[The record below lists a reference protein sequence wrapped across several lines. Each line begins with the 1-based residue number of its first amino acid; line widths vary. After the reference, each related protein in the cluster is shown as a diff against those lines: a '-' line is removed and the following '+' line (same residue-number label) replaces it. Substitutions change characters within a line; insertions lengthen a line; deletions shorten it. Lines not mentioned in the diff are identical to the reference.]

1 MVGARVGAE
10 ANQDVAVAE
19 DRDHRRS
26 LPRKGLPPVRGRDGR
41 HCPGRT
47 RVASA
52 AVTTVDTGRVFSESN
67 KLAALRAQVEPE
79 AVWSDE
85 GEILLESGLFY
96 RTNESVRIRLR
107 RRGHFMHLDDQG
119 SAVRQADPPTGWFD
133 AAERAVAEEGFNV
146 NRRGVVSV
154 TVGRGRDIAALALRL
169 AESSRSVYLLLLDLQ
184 DTQRR

>member
-1 MVGARVGAE
+1 VPALARKRTRTWPSLKTGNTVGAFRGRACLQY
-10 ANQDVAVAE
+10 AGWD
-19 DRDHRRS
+19 
-26 LPRKGLPPVRGRDGR
+26 GRDG
-41 HCPGRT
+41 PGRT
-47 RVASA
+47 RVASASA

-67 KLAALRAQVEPE
+67 KLAALRAQFEPE

-85 GEILLESGLFY
+85 GEILLETGLFY

-107 RRGHFMHLDDQG
+107 RRGHFVHLDDQG